1 MNDAFEEVFGVAGAF
16 EHVPMPGRT
25 DGAILQD
32 AFTRAVPQSQIL
44 ADALAATGVHPVDG
58 EIARYKAALLRAVRE
73 GDPQTVP
80 VGPER
85 PEGTVSRACCRA
97 CESARRAQRPYRRLP
112 GLLTGNYEQGARIKL
127 EYFDLWRYFRCG
139 AYGDDSLDRHA
150 LVSIAIARS
159 RQAGCPAVDPR
170 DVVIIGDTPLDVACA
185 RDAGVSCLAV
195 ATGGFSAD
203 ALRAA
208 GAETVFESL
217 RRHGC
222 SGEMSDRR
230 VAGACNTPRVAV
242 PLRGTRSQ
250 LTPDRSLRA
259 TCRRHSRTA
268 VSSQP
273 RVLCPLSRAPCS

>member
-1 MNDAFEEVFGVAGAF
+1 MKLLLFDVDGTLVLTGGAAVRAMNDAFEEVFGVAGAF

-58 EIARYKAALLRAVRE
+58 EIARYKAAYFARFAEEIQKPVPVDPLQAVRYRFKGVLPGVRE
-73 GDPQTVP
+73 VLEALDG
-80 VGPER
+80 R
-85 PEGTVSRACCRA
+85 PDVF
-97 CESARRAQRPYRRLP
+97 L

-150 LVSIAIARS
+150 LVPVAVARS

-208 GAETVFESL
+208 GADTVFESL
-217 RRHGC
+217 L
-222 SGEMSDRR
+222 DTAA
-230 VAGACNTPRVAV
+230 VARCLTGA
-242 PLRGTRSQ
+242 
-250 LTPDRSLRA
+250 
-259 TCRRHSRTA
+259 
-268 VSSQP
+268 
-273 RVLCPLSRAPCS
+273 

>member
-1 MNDAFEEVFGVAGAF
+1 MKLLLFDVDGTLVLTGGAAVRAMNDAFEEVFGVAGAF

-32 AFTRAVPQSQIL
+32 AFTRAVPQSRIF

-58 EIARYKAALLRAVRE
+58 EIARYKAAYFRLFAEEIHKPVQVDPARPSRHRFKGVLPGVRE
-73 GDPQTVP
+73 VLDALDG
-80 VGPER
+80 R
-85 PEGTVSRACCRA
+85 PDVF
-97 CESARRAQRPYRRLP
+97 L

-150 LVSIAIARS
+150 LVPVAVARS

-185 RDAGVSCLAV
+185 RDAGVNCLAV
-195 ATGGFSAD
+195 ATGGYGVD

-208 GAETVFESL
+208 GAAVVFDSL
-217 RRHGC
+217 EDTEGVIA
-222 SGEMSDRR
+222 S
-230 VAGACNTPRVAV
+230 
-242 PLRGTRSQ
+242 LTR
-250 LTPDRSLRA
+250 PG
-259 TCRRHSRTA
+259 
-268 VSSQP
+268 V
-273 RVLCPLSRAPCS
+273 